1 MVSFLFQV
9 DNGRKLFNMIKGDR
23 VGEEKSK
30 LDELIEKEFEKYG
43 FKSFDKER
51 INMESFDTIMTSI
64 KNLVGKEIGKALF
77 CIIRKAQ
84 ISLRENEIEIRENT
98 VVTADQFRDCILLNR
113 DPEIKKIRIKVH
125 FDPEEKEAWY
135 FTELEIE
142 SQSILWI
149 KGKYCNPDNA
159 PNNAENIGISTY
171 KKALKTFQIIL
182 REAEKIK

>member
-1 MVSFLFQV
+1 
-9 DNGRKLFNMIKGDR
+9 MIKGDK
-23 VGEEKSK
+23 VDEEKSK
-30 LDELIEKEFEKYG
+30 LDELIEKEFKKYD

-51 INMESFDTIMTSI
+51 INMESFDTIMASI

-77 CIIRKAQ
+77 WIIRNAQ
-84 ISLRENEIEIRENT
+84 KSLQEGEIEIRENT
-98 VVTADQFRDCILLNR
+98 LVRTNQFYECVLLER
-113 DPEIKKIRIKVH
+113 DPEIKKIIIKVH
-125 FDPEEKEAWY
+125 FDSEEKEAWY

-182 REAEKIK
+182 REAKKIK